1 MKSSVPSPYL
11 MSTDHTPRH
20 RGAAVLGFVLLVVG
34 LFAAVS
40 IDVPRTTFGLKS
52 DESTYVAA
60 ALSAGYDGDLTFEQ
74 KDLVRFA
81 GLYHSG
87 PDGIFLKRGKVR
99 HLEFTAAFPFIS
111 LTKQPDPNS
120 HRLYFGKSLAY
131 PIAAA
136 PFVRFLGLNG
146 IFVLHVFLFVVTI
159 ACAYLFLAAQMS
171 STSAAAFT
179 SAFFLASV
187 LPVYGVILMPEMLN
201 VALVVVAYF
210 LWLYKEVAPES
221 RLAGRWTDYAAAVT
235 LGICT
240 YSKPLPTAVLV
251 APLVLLAWMRRDWWK
266 GFALG
271 LTAVV
276 VTGALFG
283 FNAAVSGEFNYQGG
297 DRK

>member
-11 MSTDHTPRH
+11 MSTGHTPRH
-20 RGAAVLGFVLLVVG
+20 LGVAVLGFVLLVIG

-99 HLEFTAAFPFIS
+99 GMEFRAAFPFVA
-111 LTKQPDPNS
+111 LTKHEDPNAS
-120 HRLYFGKSLAY
+120 RLYFGKSLAY

-146 IFVLHVFLFVVTI
+146 ILVLHVFLFVVTL
-159 ACAYLFLAAQMS
+159 AFRYL
-171 STSAAAFT
+171 
-179 SAFFLASV
+179 
-187 LPVYGVILMPEMLN
+187 
-201 VALVVVAYF
+201 
-210 LWLYKEVAPES
+210 
-221 RLAGRWTDYAAAVT
+221 
-235 LGICT
+235 
-240 YSKPLPTAVLV
+240 
-251 APLVLLAWMRRDWWK
+251 
-266 GFALG
+266 
-271 LTAVV
+271 
-276 VTGALFG
+276 
-283 FNAAVSGEFNYQGG
+283 
-297 DRK
+297 